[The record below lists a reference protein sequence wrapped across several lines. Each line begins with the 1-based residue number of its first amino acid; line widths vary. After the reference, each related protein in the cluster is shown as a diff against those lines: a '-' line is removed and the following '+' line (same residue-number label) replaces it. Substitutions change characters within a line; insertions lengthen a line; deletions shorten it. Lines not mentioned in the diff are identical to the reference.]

1 METTV
6 SKSQL
11 EVWEWKDI
19 LYDEI
24 KNLSEFKRIEYL
36 INKVKTTS
44 DKLKADKKSEIVCG
58 NSVDGVRYIST
69 I

>member
-1 METTV
+1 METTI

-44 DKLKADKKSEIVCG
+44 DKLKADKKSDQVYR
-58 NSVDGVRYIST
+58 NSGDVAGYISAN
-69 I
+69 